1 MAPAAYAASA
11 TLQGTSGLPVNQWP
25 RKAPLGDDTHVAS
38 QQLPDPATPPFAAQR
53 SALDF
58 VEQWFT
64 TGGHIEL
71 SVHMVTP
78 SSQTPFVQVPGLQI
92 AQVTKPDFFP
102 HVERA
107 AHRVTAPLQFPS
119 RSPFLTAAFT

>member
-1 MAPAAYAASA
+1 LDSTRLPAQS
-11 TLQGTSGLPVNQWP
+11 T

-38 QQLPDPATPPFAAQR
+38 QQLPDPGTPPFAVQR
-53 SALDF
+53 SAVDF

-78 SSQTPFVQVPGLQI
+78 SSQTPLVQVPGLQI

-102 HVERA
+102 QVERA
-107 AHRVTAPLQFPS
+107 AHLVTAPLQFVS
-119 RSPFLTAAFT
+119 RS

>member
-1 MAPAAYAASA
+1 LDGARLPAQS
-11 TLQGTSGLPVNQWP
+11 P

-78 SSQTPFVQVPGLQI
+78 SSQRPLVQVPGLQI

-107 AHRVTAPLQFPS
+107 AQRVTAPLQFVS
-119 RSPFLTAAFT
+119 RSLFRTASRT

>member
-1 MAPAAYAASA
+1 
-11 TLQGTSGLPVNQWP
+11 
-25 RKAPLGDDTHVAS
+25 VAS
-38 QQLPDPATPPFAAQR
+38 QQLPEPATPPFAAQS

-58 VEQWFT
+58 IEQWFT

-78 SSQTPFVQVPGLQI
+78 SSQTPLVQVPALQI
-92 AQVTKPDFFP
+92 AHVTKSDFFP

-107 AHRVTAPLQFPS
+107 AQRVTAPLQFVS
-119 RSPFLTAAFT
+119 RLPLRTASRT

>member
-1 MAPAAYAASA
+1 LDGERPPAQS
-11 TLQGTSGLPVNQWP
+11 P
-25 RKAPLGDDTHVAS
+25 RKAPLGDDTQVAS

-78 SSQTPFVQVPGLQI
+78 SSQTPLVQVPGLQI

-119 RSPFLTAAFT
+119 SSLFLTAAFT

>member
-1 MAPAAYAASA
+1 M
-11 TLQGTSGLPVNQWP
+11 
-25 RKAPLGDDTHVAS
+25 AS
-38 QQLPDPATPPFAAQR
+38 QQLPDPATPPFAEHS

-71 SVHMVTP
+71 SVHVVTP
-78 SSQTPFVQVPGLQI
+78 SSQSPVVQVPGLQI
-92 AQVTKPDFFP
+92 AHVTKPVFFP

-119 RSPFLTAAFT
+119 RSPFLTAVFT